1 MENFTALSI
10 CCKHLNTDCK
20 DTTYCKLKHQK
31 HAAHSMVHRLR
42 KKIEILELAN
52 RLLTICWVRGNRE
65 NRMLKEQISE
75 YVEDVR
81 QLNEGEYLSL

>member
-20 DTTYCKLKHQK
+20 DLTYAKLKQQK
-31 HAAHSMVHRLR
+31 HAAHARVYRLR

-75 YVEDVR
+75 YVEDAR

>member
-10 CCKHLNTDCK
+10 TCKHLNIDCR
-20 DTTYCKLKHQK
+20 DLTYCKLKHQK

-52 RLLTICWVRGNRE
+52 RLLTICWIRANKE

-75 YVEDVR
+75 YVDRVRILDVG
-81 QLNEGEYLSL
+81 NNLSL